1 MRRLTIQEWKREYL
15 IWRVPYAH
23 LHASVRTRMVRGCKG
38 KAQYDDPDEARADAA
53 ALPDRGDDKRWL
65 KVYRC
70 PLCQTY
76 HIGNTRWRENGFT
89 IRDRES
95 ADNSPPAGS

>member
-1 MRRLTIQEWKREYL
+1 MKRMRAKEWRAACQ

-23 LHASVRTRMVRGCKG
+23 LSALERTRMVRGCKG
-38 KAQYDDPDEARADAA
+38 KAQYDDPDEARRDAE
-53 ALPDRGDDKRWL
+53 ALPDRKDDKRWL

-76 HIGNTRWRENGFT
+76 HIGNTRWRENGFM
-89 IRDRES
+89 IRDREVRS
-95 ADNSPPAGS
+95 V